1 MALNVLTAAIG
12 SGCQRATAIPSAV
25 QWDRGQILQVTGV
38 ELPFAY
44 NVEFCCQGDTTTV
57 TMIGDASGVEIPN
70 SLLERGLPIIAYIVL
85 HEGEDDRETE
95 YWITVNVKARPQP
108 TNVSPDPG
116 QQDAIDQLIAELDA
130 GVQAAE
136 DAAEAAETAQGKAED
151 AQEAAEAA
159 VEHYPKIVDGYWYVW
174 QNGEWVNTGVKA
186 EGSDGREIVSV
197 SCEKTGTSGL
207 VDTYTMTITYNSGNP
222 DTVQFLVTNG
232 ADGYS
237 PVVTITEI
245 SGGHRVTITDKTH
258 PVGQS
263 FDVTDGTNGVSPEVT
278 ITEITGG
285 HRVTITDEDHPLG
298 QSFDVMDGED
308 AVIDATL
315 SHAGEAADAKAT
327 GDALSQLNSE
337 ISETC
342 TDATGLQLVDEEKLN
357 TIYTDAFLN
366 TLDRIFTEL
375 PQDDSLEDIYDEIVT
390 EVSLLDQLYR
400 EVAAAVNA

>member
-12 SGCQRATAIPSAV
+12 GGCQRATAIPSAV
-25 QWDRGQILQVTGV
+25 QWDRGQILQIEGVT
-38 ELPFAY
+38 LPFAY
-44 NVEFCCQGDTTTV
+44 NVEFCCQGDATTV

-70 SLLERGLPIIAYIVL
+70 SLLERGLPVIAYIVL

-95 YWITVNVKARPQP
+95 YWITINVKARPQP

-130 GVQAAE
+130 GVQATE
-136 DAAEAAETAQGKAED
+136 DAAEAAEDASQAIQEMSVTATTLAPGSAASVTKTVDPETGAVNLAFGIPEGQQG
-151 AQEAAEAA
+151 Q
-159 VEHYPKIVDGYWYVW
+159 
-174 QNGEWVNTGVKA
+174 TGPQGP
-186 EGSDGREIVSV
+186 EGPEGPEGQ
-197 SCEKTGTSGL
+197 TG
-207 VDTYTMTITYNSGNP
+207 P
-222 DTVQFLVTNG
+222 
-232 ADGYS
+232 A
-237 PVVTITEI
+237 
-245 SGGHRVTITDKTH
+245 
-258 PVGQS
+258 GQ
-263 FDVTDGTNGVSPEVT
+263 DGVSPTVSVT
-278 ITEITGG
+278 TITGG
-285 HRVTITDEDHPLG
+285 HRVAITDAT
-298 QSFDVMDGED
+298 QTQTFDVMDGED

-327 GDALSQLNSE
+327 GDALSALNSA

-357 TIYTDAFLN
+357 TVYTEAFLN